1 MNVDNESSPSGSANS
16 HQEASQKVKKRRL
29 HGACDVC
36 RKRKI
41 KCDSAAMPGN
51 VCTNCQ
57 VSNIHCTHD
66 IPRQPKKK
74 DTQQA
79 YIQSLEERL
88 DRMEKFLHTAHPEKD
103 IDHLIGEPED
113 DDDDMDTSAAVSI
126 SPNSHP
132 KFPSPSLSGTK
143 RAAQA
148 PSEDPSEAEDLA
160 HIALS
165 EHLSQL
171 SMEAVEDR
179 FFGQSSGFMFV
190 KHAVAVKTSV
200 TGKGG
205 PVKPSGEYLDGACF
219 RRPLYW
225 DIRPWEKEFSTIRDP
240 AYVFPDDDLLQSLV
254 QIYFEQANT
263 LLPVLHRPTFMRS
276 LARREHLWD
285 PSFGMTVLLVCAVS
299 SRYSDDPRIFTPGD
313 ESGLSSGWKYFCQ
326 VPIHRNPLLYRST
339 IHDLQYYTLAIIYLL
354 GTSIPHAAWNI
365 LGLGIRYAC
374 EKGAHRRKGNA
385 SKPTAEDELLKR
397 AFWCLI
403 SIDRIMSSF
412 LGRPCAINDEDFD
425 VEYPIECDDEYWE
438 TEDPEQAFK
447 QPLGKPCII
456 TAFVC
461 HLKMCEILAFTLRT
475 LYSTKKSK
483 LLTGLIGNEWESRIV
498 AELDSSMNQWKNSL
512 PEFLRWTSDMKDP
525 AFFHQSVCLHATY
538 YYVQMQI
545 HRPFLT
551 KISPLSFPSL
561 AMCTNAARSCCHLLE
576 VALQRGLKP
585 YPNIIMA
592 AFVSGIVILL
602 NLWGSKRSG
611 LIDDPAKE
619 MANVHKCL
627 DVLRVCEKRWHIAG
641 RVADMLAEL
650 ASLSDYETR
659 YDGDG
664 DTKRQPDQQ
673 ALRNP
678 GITWPFA
685 ASLFQPPREDKD
697 RPETPVAPQSAPHPQ
712 AQPQAQAQQPT
723 PSSTPSSNNSGLPS
737 GLLSPSQ
744 LPTSSPTNALASP
757 SPYQLDT
764 LASMPAND
772 WDLSNLL
779 MVQMGYVQ
787 QAQAQASDP
796 GQQFFDS
803 MNMAMFMPMDLGGS
817 GSGSGMGAG
826 VGVGIGPQAQQ
837 APPMPQRMQSQ
848 AQQSQGQ
855 GQGQQG
861 QGQGQMHQ
869 QMPGQHGQ
877 QQRNTA
883 PGLFGYGLPLMQQ
896 QQQQQPAFMGQ
907 MSSFGM
913 NEEMFSLWSDIPAA
927 FSAEEWDAYVA
938 HMGQQS

>member
-16 HQEASQKVKKRRL
+16 QPEVSQKVKKRRL

-36 RKRKI
+36 RKRK
-41 KCDSAAMPGN
+41 S
-51 VCTNCQ
+51 T
-57 VSNIHCTHD
+57 
-66 IPRQPKKK
+66 
-74 DTQQA
+74 

-88 DRMEKFLHTAHPEKD
+88 DRMEKFLHTVHPEKD

-254 QIYFEQANT
+254 QIYFELANT

-276 LARREHLWD
+276 LARGEHLWD

-299 SRYSDDPRIFTPGD
+299 SRYSDDPRVFTPGD
-313 ESGLSSGWKYFCQ
+313 DSGLSSGWK
-326 VPIHRNPLLYRST
+326 ST

-512 PEFLRWTSDMKDP
+512 PEFLRWTPNMKDP
-525 AFFHQSVCLHATY
+525 VFFHQSVCLHATY

-576 VALQRGLKP
+576 VALQKGLKP

-627 DVLRVCEKRWHIAG
+627 DVLKVCEKRWHIAG
-641 RVADMLAEL
+641 RVGDMLAEL
-650 ASLSDYETR
+650 ASLSDYDTR
-659 YDGDG
+659 HHLAI
-664 DTKRQPDQQ
+664 RCQP
-673 ALRNP
+673 
-678 GITWPFA
+678 
-685 ASLFQPPREDKD
+685 
-697 RPETPVAPQSAPHPQ
+697 
-712 AQPQAQAQQPT
+712 
-723 PSSTPSSNNSGLPS
+723 
-737 GLLSPSQ
+737 
-744 LPTSSPTNALASP
+744 LPTTS
-757 SPYQLDT
+757 
-764 LASMPAND
+764 
-772 WDLSNLL
+772 
-779 MVQMGYVQ
+779 
-787 QAQAQASDP
+787 
-796 GQQFFDS
+796 
-803 MNMAMFMPMDLGGS
+803 
-817 GSGSGMGAG
+817 
-826 VGVGIGPQAQQ
+826 
-837 APPMPQRMQSQ
+837 R
-848 AQQSQGQ
+848 GQ
-855 GQGQQG
+855 G
-861 QGQGQMHQ
+861 
-869 QMPGQHGQ
+869 
-877 QQRNTA
+877 
-883 PGLFGYGLPLMQQ
+883 
-896 QQQQQPAFMGQ
+896 
-907 MSSFGM
+907 
-913 NEEMFSLWSDIPAA
+913 
-927 FSAEEWDAYVA
+927 
-938 HMGQQS
+938 